1 MTDKVTDNSSSAL
14 LTIEKDTVVEFH
26 YTLHDDKQE
35 LLEST
40 EGDAPRAFLVG
51 HRGVLAGVEEA
62 MLGKQPG
69 DKLTVTLPPER
80 AFGLR
85 DEKLTQRLSKKY
97 LKHVKHL
104 TPGLITQVQT
114 KNGPKPVTL
123 LKVGSKVVDVDL
135 NHPRAGQTLL
145 FEIEVIS
152 VRKATPEE
160 LSHGHAHAPG
170 GHHH

>member
-1 MTDKVTDNSSSAL
+1 MTNETNAAADPG
-14 LTIEKDTVVEFH
+14 LTVAKNTVVEFH
-26 YTLHDDKQE
+26 YKLHNASDE

-62 MLGKQPG
+62 MLGHATG
-69 DKLTVTLPPER
+69 DSLSITLPPER

-85 DEKLTQRLSKKY
+85 DEKLQERISKKY
-97 LKHVKHL
+97 LKHVKRL
-104 TPGLITQVQT
+104 VPGVIAQMQT
-114 KNGPKPVTL
+114 KNGPKPVTV

-135 NHPRAGQTLL
+135 NHPRAGQTLT
-145 FEIEVIS
+145 FAIDVVSIRE
-152 VRKATPEE
+152 ATGEE
-160 LSHGHAHAPG
+160 LAHGHAHAPG

>member
-1 MTDKVTDNSSSAL
+1 MTEDTETPVIAKNS
-14 LTIEKDTVVEFH
+14 VVEFH
-26 YTLHDDKQE
+26 YTLHNAEGE

-40 EGDAPRAFLVG
+40 AGDNPRAFLVG

-62 MLGKQPG
+62 MLGKTAG
-69 DKLTVTLPPER
+69 ESLSVTLPPER

-85 DEKLTQRLSKKY
+85 DESLKERLSKKY
-97 LKHVKHL
+97 LKHVKRL

-114 KNGPKPVTL
+114 KNGPKPVTI

-135 NHPRAGQTLL
+135 NHPRAGQTLT
-145 FEIEVIS
+145 FAIDVVS
-152 VRKATPEE
+152 VRDATPEE
-160 LSHGHAHAPG
+160 LSHGHAHGPG

>member
-1 MTDKVTDNSSSAL
+1 MTDDTQTAD
-14 LTIEKDTVVEFH
+14 LTIAKDRVVEFH
-26 YTLHDDKQE
+26 YKLHNDSDE

-40 EGDAPRAFLVG
+40 EGDAPRAVLIG

-62 MLGKQPG
+62 MLGKATGESLQI
-69 DKLTVTLPPER
+69 TLPPER

-85 DEKLTQRLSKKY
+85 DEALKERLSKKY
-97 LKHVKHL
+97 LKHVKRL

-114 KNGPKPVTL
+114 KNGTKPVTI

-135 NHPRAGQTLL
+135 NHPRAGQTLK
-145 FEIEVIS
+145 FAIDVVS
-152 VRKATPEE
+152 VRAATEE
-160 LSHGHAHAPG
+160 EIAHGHAHAPG